1 MNEPHAADSAVK
13 IPPRGRILGIDY
25 GTKRVGV
32 AVSDMF
38 QQIASPLH
46 NYQRN
51 GQQADEYF
59 FRNVADEYES
69 VGLVVGLP
77 VHMSGDE
84 SKKSRE
90 ARRYGAWLSKVT
102 SLPVEFQDER
112 FSSVKAEA
120 LMLQSALTKKQ
131 RKSRIDKLAAHILL
145 QAFLDARGQESSAT
159 DDSSHAKRSGD
170 DDVPDDE

>member
-1 MNEPHAADSAVK
+1 MNQANAEDSPAK

-32 AVSDMF
+32 AVSDVF
-38 QQIASPLH
+38 QELASPLH

-51 GQQADEYF
+51 GQQADEQF
-59 FRNVADEYES
+59 FRNVAAEYES

-84 SKKSRE
+84 SQKSRE
-90 ARRYGAWLSKVT
+90 ARRYGAWLSRVT
-102 SLPVEFQDER
+102 ALPVAFQDER
-112 FSSVKAEA
+112 FSSVKAVA

-145 QAFLDARGQESSAT
+145 QAFLDERSQKSS
-159 DDSSHAKRSGD
+159 SSERPEDLTLGAEGSML
-170 DDVPDDE
+170 DEE

>member
-1 MNEPHAADSAVK
+1 MNTANVEGSPAR
-13 IPPRGRILGIDY
+13 IPTRGRILGIDY

-38 QQIASPLH
+38 QELASPLH

-51 GQQADEYF
+51 GQQADEQF
-59 FRNVADEYES
+59 FRNVAEEYES

-84 SKKSRE
+84 SQKSRE
-90 ARRYGAWLSKVT
+90 ARRYGAWLSRVT

-112 FSSVKAEA
+112 FSSLKAEA

-131 RKSRIDKLAAHILL
+131 RKSKIDKLAAHILL
-145 QAFLDARGQESSAT
+145 QAFLDRRRQKSTSAET
-159 DDSSHAKRSGD
+159 PVDFSDRSDNGLL
-170 DDVPDDE
+170 DEE